1 MKLKAVR
8 LSFLLVTGMSVAF
21 AAAQGDFSDVQVEA
35 TPVRDGI
42 FMLTGRGGNIGL
54 CVGEDAAFL
63 IDDQY
68 APLTE
73 KILAAVRSVTDQPV
87 RFVLNTH
94 WHGDHTGGNENLG
107 KAGALLVAHENVRTR
122 LSTEQFMA
130 AFNRRIPPAP
140 PDALPVVTFTDAV
153 TFHLNGE
160 EIHAFHVDPAHT
172 DGDSV
177 VVFRKANVVH
187 MGDLFFNGRFPF
199 IDLSSGG
206 SFTGLIAAIERVLAL
221 VDDDTRIIPGHGELG
236 GKGDLEAYLEML
248 QQVRSRVEPLVKAG
262 KSLEEVLA
270 AQPLADFPETWGQG
284 FMNPETFLRIVYT
297 SLSGR

>member
-1 MKLKAVR
+1 MSLQAY
-8 LSFLLVTGMSVAF
+8 LFALVTTAMAGAATSAQNDFAGVEVKAIPVAGSVY
-21 AAAQGDFSDVQVEA
+21 
-35 TPVRDGI
+35 
-42 FMLTGRGGNIGL
+42 MLTGSGGNIGL

-94 WHGDHTGGNENLG
+94 WHGDHTGGNENFG
-107 KAGALLVAHENVRTR
+107 KAGALLVAHENVRAR
-122 LSTEQFMA
+122 LSTEQFLA
-130 AFNRRIPPAP
+130 AFNRTVPPAP
-140 PDALPVVTFTDAV
+140 RDALPVVTFTEAV

-177 VVFRKANVVH
+177 VIFRQANVVH

-206 SFTGLIAAIERVLAL
+206 SFPGLIAAVERVLAM
-221 VDDDTRIIPGHGELG
+221 VDDETRIIPGHGELG
-236 GKGDLEAYLEML
+236 GKQDLEAYLEML
-248 QQVRSRVEPLVKAG
+248 KKVRSRVEPLVRSG
-262 KSLEEVLA
+262 KSLDEVLA
-270 AQPLADFPETWGQG
+270 ARPLADFPETWGQG
-284 FMNPETFLRIVYT
+284 FMNPDTFLRIVYE
-297 SLSGR
+297 SLSAQ